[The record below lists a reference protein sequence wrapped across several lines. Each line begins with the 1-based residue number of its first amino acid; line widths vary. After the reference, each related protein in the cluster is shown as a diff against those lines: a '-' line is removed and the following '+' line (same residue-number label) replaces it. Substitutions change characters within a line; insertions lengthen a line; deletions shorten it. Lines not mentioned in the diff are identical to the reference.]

1 MYKKLLFS
9 ILFIITISGFYSC
22 GQGNKELTPVDSKL
36 KLANAY
42 YTNGLYEASAQEYQD
57 YLNHYEIEPSRRAN
71 TYYTIA
77 NIYFERLQDYDKALE
92 FYFKIKY
99 LYPESSLQ
107 GDVGKR
113 IVNCLERLQRSGDAA
128 RILEKEAALDQS
140 SVKEKR
146 PGAVIAETGNR
157 KITQGDLDFEI
168 SKLPVYIQEQFKDKK
183 RKAEF
188 LQQYI
193 LQELLY
199 ESAKR
204 KGLDKNKEVVEGT
217 FRAQKSLMA
226 EKILQEELQDQVKIE
241 AADVELYYMA
251 HKDKY
256 VEKDNK
262 GKVKRQKSFN
272 EVAQQA
278 AQDLAQ
284 DRQQQ
289 AYQKLI
295 DRLMKTENVK
305 IYESR
310 IQ

>member
-1 MYKKLLFS
+1 MFKKLIFF
-9 ILFIITISGFYSC
+9 ILYIILILTFYSC
-22 GQGNKELTPVDSKL
+22 GQGNKELIPVDSKL

-204 KGLDKNKEVVEGT
+204 KGLDKNKEVIEGT
-217 FRAQKSLMA
+217 FRAQKALMA

-256 VEKDNK
+256 VEKDDK

-272 EVAQQA
+272 EVTQQA
-278 AQDLAQ
+278 AQNLAQ